1 MKRTR
6 YLFVIGICV
15 LSFFSIKG
23 QAALSGVPLERSF
36 VLFDQQAGVYQPEI
50 TLNGT
55 WQFKFSPK
63 SKWEE
68 IQVPGEVAMQG
79 YAIEHDKPFV
89 YRRSLTLPADYRG
102 KRVIL
107 RFDGVYGQARLS
119 INGTVVRE
127 HQGGFTRWETDIT
140 PYVKYEKRNE
150 IQLEVTDRI
159 DDISY
164 ASGYAHHPIGGILRD
179 VSVFALPQTYI
190 YDLGVETHLD
200 SLYRNAVLKLTYS
213 AAATEN
219 SKIEFTLT
227 SPDGKKVE
235 FAKKRFILSKEK
247 QDYTHEFSVENP
259 LKWDAEHPNL
269 YTLTVSV
276 SQNQKEVGRF
286 SRKIGF
292 RDVRIVGDRMYVN
305 GMQVKLRG
313 ACRHD
318 IHPTLGRVATAEI
331 DSLDAVLFK
340 QSNMNFVRT
349 SHYPPTERFVE
360 YCDKYGIYVECE
372 AAVCFVD
379 TYRQKNYAPGK
390 TQDDTAYTDRYLS
403 QVREM
408 VRTFRSH
415 PSVLFWSVGN
425 ESVYGLNFQRS
436 FDWVK
441 ETDVTRPVVFSY
453 PGSVSQ
459 EKKIYEI
466 LSMHYQDVNG
476 DLDQW
481 NMKVNGYQGHGIPAL
496 FDEWAHVPCYTY
508 NTLQN
513 DPNIREFWGISL
525 DKMWSGLFDAPG
537 GLGGAIWGY
546 IDETFMLP
554 APKVGTAYWKE
565 FARTAKPE
573 GYQGKSVGY
582 GEWGIVDVWRRHK
595 PEFWSTKK
603 AYSPVRL
610 LTVHVPEFTLGECL
624 MLPVYN
630 RFDHTNLNE
639 IKATYTY
646 NGVEKGLSMAS
657 VEPHE
662 KGMLI
667 IPGEAWSS
675 GKKVVVKFFTKEQ
688 ELIDAYEITLGQEQ
702 PAVAVATRKGELAVT
717 ESGDKVVI
725 KGDGFE
731 IPFCKE
737 TGLLCRVVSK
747 GEVVIVKGPFL
758 NLDVNLNHLT
768 GAEVRRNARKFV
780 TSETDWKKDKFSY
793 EQKEG
798 RVCID
803 VSGAYDSTLVRM
815 HFVVFPEGRME
826 ISYWTSGEPNGWL
839 REAGMKFLLPDNMD
853 RLKWERK
860 GYWSY
865 YPENS
870 FAGNTGDVPL
880 YNNKQVVYASNPL
893 QPWHMDTHNY
903 FYFADAGTDCE
914 QPLTQVAKGMKENIY
929 SYSLS
934 TMSRK
939 SGLSVT
945 SSDASVACRINKLKN
960 QQLVLYI
967 NNRWDYPEIA
977 WGDYCK
983 TLEVTPCY
991 GKMNII
997 F

>member
-6 YLFVIGICV
+6 YLFVIGVCM
-15 LSFFSIKG
+15 LSLFSLKG
-23 QAALSGVPLERSF
+23 RAISSGVSSERSY
-36 VLFDQQAGVYQPEI
+36 VLLDQQTGVSQPEI

-55 WQFKFSPK
+55 WQLKFSPK
-63 SKWEE
+63 SKWTD
-68 IQVPGEVAMQG
+68 IQVPGELAMQG
-79 YAIEHDKPFV
+79 YAIEHEKPVV
-89 YRRSLTLPADYRG
+89 YRRALTLPADFRG

-107 RFDGVYGQARLS
+107 RFDGVYGQARLL

-127 HQGGFTRWETDIT
+127 HHGGFTRWETDIT
-140 PYVKYEKRNE
+140 PFVKFERKNE

-179 VSVFALPQTYI
+179 VSVFALPQTYL
-190 YDLGVETHLD
+190 YDLAVETRLD
-200 SLYRNAVLKLTYS
+200 SLYRDAVLKITYS
-213 AAATEN
+213 AAIDEN
-219 SKIEFTLT
+219 AKVEFTLT
-227 SPDGKKVE
+227 APDGNSVD
-235 FAKKRFILSKEK
+235 FSQKRFVLSKEK
-247 QDYTHEFSVENP
+247 QDYMYEFSVKNP

-269 YTLTVSV
+269 YTLTVALF
-276 SQNQKEVGRF
+276 QGQKEVGRF
-286 SRKIGF
+286 SRKVGF
-292 RDVRIVGDRMYVN
+292 RDVKIVGDRMYVN
-305 GMQVKLRG
+305 GRQVKLRG

-318 IHPTLGRVATAEI
+318 IHPTLGRVVTPEL
-331 DSLDAVLFK
+331 DSLDALLFK

-349 SHYPPTERFVE
+349 SHYPPTERFIE

-379 TYRQKNYAPGK
+379 TYRQKNYAPGR
-390 TQDDTAYTDRYLS
+390 TQDDTAYTGRYMS

-425 ESVYGLNFQRS
+425 ESVYGVNFQRS

-441 ETDVTRPVVFSY
+441 KTDVTRPVIFSY

-476 DLDQW
+476 DVSQW
-481 NMKVNGYQGHGIPAL
+481 NMTTTGFQGHGIPAL

-554 APKVGTAYWKE
+554 EPKVGTAYWKE

-573 GYQGKSVGY
+573 DYQGKCVGY

-610 LTVHVPEFTLGECL
+610 LTVDIPEFTPGESL

-646 NGVEKGLSMAS
+646 NGVEKALTMTA
-657 VEPHE
+657 VEPHK
-662 KGMLI
+662 KGILVV
-667 IPGEAWSS
+667 PGENWRC
-675 GKKVVVKFFTKEQ
+675 GGKVVVKFLTKDQ
-688 ELIDAYEITLGQEQ
+688 ELIDAYEITLGQEHSDAPLSKQ
-702 PAVAVATRKGELAVT
+702 GVLAVT
-717 ESGDKVVI
+717 ETADKIVV
-725 KGDGFE
+725 KGNGFE
-731 IPFCKE
+731 IPFNKE
-737 TGLLCRVVSK
+737 TGLLNRVVSK

-768 GAEVRRNARKFV
+768 GAEVRKNARKYA
-780 TSETDWKKDKFSY
+780 TSDIDWKKERFSY
-793 EQKEG
+793 DQKEG
-798 RVCID
+798 RVNVS
-803 VSGAYDSTLVRM
+803 VSGAYGATLVQM
-815 HFVVFPEGRME
+815 HFVIFPEGRME
-826 ISYWTSGEPNGWL
+826 ISYQTSGEPNGWL

-853 RLKWERK
+853 RLSWERK

-870 FAGNTGDVPL
+870 FAGNTGNVPL
-880 YNNKQVVYASNPL
+880 YNAKQVAYASNPG

-903 FYFADAGTDCE
+903 FYFADAGTDSE

-929 SYSLS
+929 SYTLS
-934 TMSRK
+934 TMARK
-939 SGLSVT
+939 GGLSVV
-945 SSDASVACRINKLKN
+945 SADASVACRINKLKDE
-960 QQLVLYI
+960 QLVLYV

-983 TLEVTPCY
+983 TLEVSPCF
-991 GKMNII
+991 GKINITLK
-997 F
+997 